1 MKALLKLL
9 LEILFMTIGI
19 PIFLLLFVVGVLYTF
34 VKHIKNWDYSI
45 SRQFTPILRSI
56 NLVFDGLANAGA
68 GELLN
73 DVFKIKNEFARYGKW
88 YETISAVT
96 GLIKQY
102 EKDTWLRKFLKILG
116 KNHCEEAI
124 TEMQK
129 YYYNYL
135 FMKNNQLEGESKMP
149 KQKQ

>member
-1 MKALLKLL
+1 MKTLIKLF
-9 LEILFMTIGI
+9 LEIFFMLIGI
-19 PIFLLLFVVGVLYTF
+19 PIFLIVFIVGVLYTF
-34 VKHIKNWDYSI
+34 VKHVKNWDYSI

-102 EKDTWLRKFLKILG
+102 EKDTWLRKFLEILG
-116 KNHCEEAI
+116 KNHSEEAI

-135 FMKNNQLEGESKMP
+135 FMKK
-149 KQKQ
+149 

>member
-1 MKALLKLL
+1 MKTLIKLF
-9 LEILFMTIGI
+9 LEIFFMIIGI
-19 PIFLLLFVVGVLYTF
+19 PIFSLLFVVGVLYTF
-34 VKHIKNWDYSI
+34 VKHVKNWDYSI

-73 DVFKIKNEFARYGKW
+73 DVFKIKNKFVRYGKW

-135 FMKNNQLEGESKMP
+135 FMKK
-149 KQKQ
+149 

>member
-1 MKALLKLL
+1 MMKTILKLL
-9 LEILFMTIGI
+9 LEILFMVIGV
-19 PIFLLLFVVGVLYTF
+19 PIFLTLFIAGIVYTF
-34 VKHIKNWDYSI
+34 IKHVLKWDYSI
-45 SRQFTPILRSI
+45 SKQFTPILRSI

-73 DVFKIKNEFARYGKW
+73 DALKIKNDYARYGKW

-96 GLIKQY
+96 GLIKLY

-124 TEMQK
+124 TEMQN

-135 FMKNNQLEGESKMP
+135 FMKE
-149 KQKQ
+149 

>member
-1 MKALLKLL
+1 MKSLFKLF
-9 LEILFMTIGI
+9 LEIIFMIIGI
-19 PIFLLLFVVGVLYTF
+19 PIFIIVFIVGVLYTF
-34 VKHIKNWDYSI
+34 GKHVKNLDYSI

-96 GLIKQY
+96 GLVKQY

-116 KNHCEEAI
+116 KNHCEDAI

-129 YYYNYL
+129 YYYNHL
-135 FMKNNQLEGESKMP
+135 FMKN
-149 KQKQ
+149 

>member
-34 VKHIKNWDYSI
+34 GKHVKNWDYSI

-129 YYYNYL
+129 YYYKLL
-135 FMKNNQLEGESKMP
+135 FTKINQRILKTIL
-149 KQKQ
+149 

>member
-1 MKALLKLL
+1 MKSLLKLF
-9 LEILFMTIGI
+9 LEIFFMLIGI
-19 PIFLLLFVVGVLYTF
+19 PIFSLLFVVGVLYTF
-34 VKHIKNWDYSI
+34 VKHVKNWDYSI

-56 NLVFDGLANAGA
+56 NLVIDGLANAGA

-96 GLIKQY
+96 GLVKQY
-102 EKDTWLRKFLKILG
+102 EKDTWLRKFLEILG

-129 YYYNYL
+129 YYYKEL
-135 FMKNNQLEGESKMP
+135 FTRPSRK
-149 KQKQ
+149 

>member
-19 PIFLLLFVVGVLYTF
+19 PIFILLFVVGVLYTF
-34 VKHIKNWDYSI
+34 GKHVENWDYSI

-129 YYYNYL
+129 YYYKQL
-135 FMKNNQLEGESKMP
+135 FTKK
-149 KQKQ
+149 

>member
-1 MKALLKLL
+1 MKSLFKLF
-9 LEILFMTIGI
+9 LEIIFMIIGI
-19 PIFLLLFVVGVLYTF
+19 PIFLIVFIVGVLYTF
-34 VKHIKNWDYSI
+34 CKHVKNWDYSI

-73 DVFKIKNEFARYGKW
+73 DVFKVKNGFAKYGKW

-124 TEMQK
+124 TEMQQ

-135 FMKNNQLEGESKMP
+135 FMKK
-149 KQKQ
+149 

>member
-1 MKALLKLL
+1 MKSLFKLF
-9 LEILFMTIGI
+9 LEIIFMIIGI
-19 PIFLLLFVVGVLYTF
+19 PIFIIVFIVGVLYTF
-34 VKHIKNWDYSI
+34 GKHVKNLDYSI

-96 GLIKQY
+96 GLVKQY

-116 KNHCEEAI
+116 KNHCEDAI

-135 FMKNNQLEGESKMP
+135 FMKK
-149 KQKQ
+149 

>member
-1 MKALLKLL
+1 
-9 LEILFMTIGI
+9 
-19 PIFLLLFVVGVLYTF
+19 VGVLYTF
-34 VKHIKNWDYSI
+34 VKHVKNWDYSI

-73 DVFKIKNEFARYGKW
+73 DVFKIKNKFVRYGKW

-102 EKDTWLRKFLKILG
+102 EKDTWLRKFLEILG

-129 YYYNYL
+129 YYYKQL
-135 FMKNNQLEGESKMP
+135 FTT
-149 KQKQ
+149 

>member
-1 MKALLKLL
+1 MKALLKLF
-9 LEILFMTIGI
+9 LEIFFMIIGI
-19 PIFLLLFVVGVLYTF
+19 PIFSLLFVVGVLYTF
-34 VKHIKNWDYSI
+34 VKHVKKWDYSI
-45 SRQFTPILRSI
+45 SHQFTPILRSI

-73 DVFKIKNEFARYGKW
+73 DVFKIKNKFVRYGKW

-102 EKDTWLRKFLKILG
+102 EKDTWLRKFLEILG

-129 YYYNYL
+129 YYYKQL
-135 FMKNNQLEGESKMP
+135 FTKK
-149 KQKQ
+149 

>member
-1 MKALLKLL
+1 MKTVLKLL
-9 LEILFMTIGI
+9 LEILFMVIGI
-19 PIFLLLFVVGVLYTF
+19 PIFLTLFVVGIFYTLG
-34 VKHIKNWDYSI
+34 KHLIKWDYKV

-73 DVFKIKNEFARYGKW
+73 DTLKIKNDHARYGKW

-96 GLIKQY
+96 GLVKLY

-124 TEMQK
+124 TEMQN
-129 YYYNYL
+129 YYYNHL
-135 FMKNNQLEGESKMP
+135 FKKS
-149 KQKQ
+149 

>member
-1 MKALLKLL
+1 MKTILKLL
-9 LEILFMTIGI
+9 LEVLFMAIGI
-19 PIFLLLFVVGVLYTF
+19 PIFLLLFVAGIFYTF
-34 VKHIKNWDYSI
+34 VKHVIKWDYSL

-73 DVFKIKNEFARYGKW
+73 DAFKIKNDNVRFGKW

-124 TEMQK
+124 TEMQN

-135 FMKNNQLEGESKMP
+135 FTKK
-149 KQKQ
+149 

>member
-1 MKALLKLL
+1 MKTLIKLF
-9 LEILFMTIGI
+9 LEIFFMIIGI
-19 PIFLLLFVVGVLYTF
+19 PIFSLLFVVGVLYTF
-34 VKHIKNWDYSI
+34 VKHVKNWDYSI

-73 DVFKIKNEFARYGKW
+73 DVFKIKNKFVKYGKW

-135 FMKNNQLEGESKMP
+135 FMKK
-149 KQKQ
+149 

>member
-1 MKALLKLL
+1 LK
-9 LEILFMTIGI
+9 T
-19 PIFLLLFVVGVLYTF
+19 
-34 VKHIKNWDYSI
+34 S
-45 SRQFTPILRSI
+45 LRSSPAPA
-56 NLVFDGLANAGA
+56 LAKPSKTRLMLRRIGVNC
-68 GELLN
+68 LN
-73 DVFKIKNEFARYGKW
+73 DVLKVKNEFAKYGKW

-129 YYYNYL
+129 YYYDYL
-135 FMKNNQLEGESKMP
+135 FMKNNQLEGESKMS